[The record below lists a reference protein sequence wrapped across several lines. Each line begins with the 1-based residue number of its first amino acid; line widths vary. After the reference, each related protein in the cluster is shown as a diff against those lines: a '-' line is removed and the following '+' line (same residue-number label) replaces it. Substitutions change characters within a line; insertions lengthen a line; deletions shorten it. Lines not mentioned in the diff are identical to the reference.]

1 MMRNSLTKVGFTV
14 VAVLAAASFSSMAN
28 AWGYPGYPGYPQKAT
43 EDPPVGIPV
52 VNDGYLTVVETF
64 DSESI
69 PPKFCPPATIFR
81 PEDSK
86 TTPCEQS
93 KLLTGKDGVF
103 PEMTAQAVLDQ
114 EYGQGKVQLV
124 GVAPKKPGYSV
135 LYWRYAFRAQFASS
149 ATAPAASPAA
159 GAVKATSSLVAKT
172 NAASAVTPGQR

>member
-1 MMRNSLTKVGFTV
+1 V
-14 VAVLAAASFSSMAN
+14 V
-28 AWGYPGYPGYPQKAT
+28 
-43 EDPPVGIPV
+43 D
-52 VNDGYLTVVETF
+52 TF

-69 PPKFCPPATIFR
+69 PPKFCPPATMFR

-135 LYWRYAFRAQFASS
+135 LYWRYAFRAQFAAPGTVPTTAQVTAVST
-149 ATAPAASPAA
+149 ATPS
-159 GAVKATSSLVAKT
+159 VVAKT
-172 NAASAVTPGQR
+172 KVVPAAR

>member
-1 MMRNSLTKVGFTV
+1 MMRNSITKVGCTV
-14 VAVLAAASFSSMAN
+14 VAVLAASSFSSMAN
-28 AWGYPGYPGYPQKAT
+28 AWGYPQKAP
-43 EDPPVGIPV
+43 EEPPVGLPV
-52 VNDGYLTVVETF
+52 VNDGYLTVVDTF

-69 PPKFCPPATIFR
+69 PPKFCPPATMFR

-135 LYWRYAFRAQFASS
+135 LYWRYAFRAQFAAPGTVPTTAQVTAVST
-149 ATAPAASPAA
+149 ATPS
-159 GAVKATSSLVAKT
+159 VVAKT
-172 NAASAVTPGQR
+172 KVVPAAR